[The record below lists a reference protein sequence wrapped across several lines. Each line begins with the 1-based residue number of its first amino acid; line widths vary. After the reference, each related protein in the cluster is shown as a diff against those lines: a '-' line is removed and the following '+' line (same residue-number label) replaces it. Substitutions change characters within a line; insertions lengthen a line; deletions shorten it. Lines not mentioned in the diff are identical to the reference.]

1 MKKILSI
8 LLVGAAAA
16 LPAAAQTSTKLTATK
31 ASEYGLIYT
40 LPLTAFEVT
49 VAVEKTVSTPGEFY
63 QYAKRY
69 LNATPIL
76 QPSTTW
82 RITEAVVNPI
92 AVADEKERIWPL
104 SRVAQALS

>member
-1 MKKILSI
+1 MKKLLSI
-8 LLVGAAAA
+8 LLLGAAAA
-16 LPAAAQTSTKLTATK
+16 AVPAAAQTSTKLSATK

-63 QYAKRY
+63 QYARRY

-76 QPSTTW
+76 KPSTSW

-92 AVADEKERIWPL
+92 AIADEKERYL
-104 SRVAQALS
+104 ATF